1 MLEVG
6 SKIGL
11 SCSILGRAAWKGKW
25 RINRVSRMKTN
36 KKSLFFIV
44 TLLTLGLLLSAC
56 GSSDSTEETQPAVE
70 EETTQEEVPVETSDI
85 NPFTGETGGLDN
97 PVIVVKIDNV
107 NPARP
112 QWGLADADIVFVE
125 EVEAGLTRL
134 AAVFSSNLPEKV
146 GPVRSARI
154 SDLEIMGQ
162 FGTPAFAYSGAQKK
176 LLPEI
181 ASANIVELA
190 HGSSGGVYNRE
201 ATKRAPHN
209 LTINLREAAPTLVGV
224 STPKDVGLVFDEA
237 AATGGTATSTFN
249 AKWPSSRVG
258 AEWDAVNNG
267 WVIALD
273 SAPALDANTN
283 APIFANNIVIQFVNQ
298 GDSIYKDSGGNFTP
312 LIETVGSGTA
322 VVLRDGQRFEVDWSR
337 PSATGGTSYSLAGS
351 PFAFA
356 PGQTWVLFVPTTYDV
371 TFEP

>member
-1 MLEVG
+1 M
-6 SKIGL
+6 KI
-11 SCSILGRAAWKGKW
+11 K
-25 RINRVSRMKTN
+25 KT
-36 KKSLFFIV
+36 SLP
-44 TLLTLGLLLSAC
+44 LLVAFLVFGLLLSAC
-56 GSSDSTEETQPAVE
+56 GRSSSEEAEQTTPVE
-70 EETTQEEVPVETSDI
+70 DATQEQEAPAQTSNL
-85 NPFTGETGGLDN
+85 NPFTGKPGGLEN

-112 QWGLADADIVFVE
+112 QWGLAEADIVFVE
-125 EVEAGLTRL
+125 QVEAGLTRL
-134 AAVFSSNLPEKV
+134 AAVYASNLPEKV

-154 SDLEIMGQ
+154 SDLEIMEQ
-162 FGTPAFAYSGAQKK
+162 FGTPAFAYSGAQRR

-181 ASANIVELA
+181 AAANIVELA

-209 LTINLREAAPTLVGV
+209 LTINLKQAAASLVGV
-224 STPKDVGLVFDEA
+224 STPKDIGIVFNET

-249 AKWPSSRVG
+249 AKWPASRVG

-283 APIFANNIVIQFVNQ
+283 APIFANNVVIQYVNQ

-322 VVLRDGQRFEVDWSR
+322 VVLRDGQRFEVNWSR
-337 PSATGGTSYSLAGS
+337 PTATAGTSYSLAGA

-356 PGQTWVLFVPTTYDV
+356 PGQTWVLYVPKTYDV

>member
-1 MLEVG
+1 MKITN
-6 SKIGL
+6 SKFAAI
-11 SCSILGRAAWKGKW
+11 SI
-25 RINRVSRMKTN
+25 
-36 KKSLFFIV
+36 FFAFALV
-44 TLLTLGLLLSAC
+44 LSAC
-56 GSSDSTEETQPAVE
+56 GRGDSSDSAGDDTNDQTDQN
-70 EETTQEEVPVETSDI
+70 QEQPVEAPSTL
-85 NPFTGETGGLDN
+85 NPFTGKAGGLDN

-112 QWGLADADIVFVE
+112 QWGLADADLVFVE
-125 EVEAGLTRL
+125 EVEAGLTRI
-134 AAVFSSNLPEKV
+134 AAVYATNLPEKV

-154 SDLEIMGQ
+154 SDLEIMEQ
-162 FGTPAFAYSGAQKK
+162 FGTPAFAYSGAQRR

-181 ASANIVELA
+181 AAANIVELA

-209 LTINLREAAPTLVGV
+209 LTIDLKKAATTLVGV
-224 STPKDVGLVFDEA
+224 SNPKDIGLVFDA
-237 AATGGTATSTFN
+237 TPATGGTATSTFN
-249 AKWPSSRVG
+249 AKWPASRVG

-283 APIFANNIVIQFVNQ
+283 APIFTPNIVIQYVNQ

-322 VVLRDGQRFEVDWSR
+322 VVLRDGQRFDATWSR
-337 PSATGGTSYSLAGS
+337 PIATGGTTYSVAGS
-351 PFAFA
+351 PMAFA
-356 PGQTWVLFVPTTYDV
+356 PGQTWVLYVPLNYVV